1 MGRFQASTSAS
12 FRAGNHIPNRITR
25 AADGLISAATT
36 MLCIAVLLSLAAL
49 ASATASP
56 LSDAFRTFEAKY
68 NKTYATPEERH
79 HRATIFAESSAAA
92 EAKTST
98 SSSAAVYGITKFS
111 DLTEDEFA
119 QIYLS
124 GYRRRDNS
132 TAAAAAALSTIG
144 SSAPPV
150 AIDWRSKGAV
160 TAVKDQGHC
169 GSCWAFSVV
178 EQIESQGLQA
188 GILKAGTTLSVE
200 QMVDCE

>member
-1 MGRFQASTSAS
+1 
-12 FRAGNHIPNRITR
+12 
-25 AADGLISAATT
+25 

-132 TAAAAAALSTIG
+132 TAAVAAALSTIG
-144 SSAPPV
+144 SSAPPVASSSAPPV

>member
-1 MGRFQASTSAS
+1 MQSTV
-12 FRAGNHIPNRITR
+12 
-25 AADGLISAATT
+25 
-36 MLCIAVLLSLAAL
+36 VLLSLAAL

-56 LSDAFRTFEAKY
+56 ISDAFRTFEAMY

-79 HRATIFAESSAAA
+79 HRATIFAESSLQSSLQA
-92 EAKTST
+92 AKTST
-98 SSSAAVYGITKFS
+98 TSTSSAVYGITKFS

-144 SSAPPV
+144 SSAPV
-150 AIDWRSKGAV
+150 TIDWRSKGAV

-200 QMVDCE
+200 QMVDCEYRPM